1 MTETHTLANTA
12 LLSNRLY
19 DILKVIS
26 QLLIPASMIIYFL
39 LAERFNW
46 EHVIQVGGSLASIAT
61 LLGML
66 LHIAAKSYNS
76 SNAKYDGA
84 INIIEKPDGGL
95 LYSLELESD
104 IDDLAE
110 KETILFK
117 VLSGKQVLAE

>member
-12 LLSNRLY
+12 LLSNLLY
-19 DILKVIS
+19 DILKVVS
-26 QLLIPASMIIYFL
+26 QLLIPSCAMIYFG
-39 LAERFNW
+39 LAALFDLPNA
-46 EHVIQVGGSLASIAT
+46 IPIGMMLASIASC
-61 LLGML
+61 LGMI
-66 LHIAAKSYNS
+66 LHIASKSYNS

-110 KETILFK
+110 KKMILFK